1 MILEANAHWA
11 LEGNSEMQL
20 MGTLWLCIFCEARH
34 IVISHSLYSTAF
46 STTYQSMFQTTG
58 GSKLCS
64 LHVSKFIPY
73 VRRGVLLVLSLG
85 GCCFLENSH
94 SKPAV
99 FNLFNLSCVS
109 WLFSPQR
116 VSCIQSFDCK
126 SSPPNVYLLHNCA
139 VHLEAH
145 FLLKLSLF
153 VVSLCV

>member
-46 STTYQSMFQTTG
+46 STTYQSMFQTMG

-73 VRRGVLLVLSLG
+73 VRRGVLLLLG
-85 GCCFLENSH
+85 RLLFSREFPFKACSFQLVQSFLRQL
-94 SKPAV
+94 A
-99 FNLFNLSCVS
+99 L
-109 WLFSPQR
+109 SPQR
-116 VSCIQSFDCK
+116 VSCIQTFDCK
-126 SSPPNVYLLHNCA
+126 PSPPNAYLLHNCA